1 MMMLVLKSLSLIF
14 ILPYRWLKAHPMN
27 GYLVQ
32 EILVLALASLG
43 LIYLSMEL
51 GLFQAIDENNG
62 YAIFWQIS
70 LIIGIVG
77 GIAMVISDM
86 CELDQRSFYSNWQF
100 YGRYKTFGVIV
111 KMLSKLLYGYIA
123 FSLITVFFLNF
134 LFGAVIYILALLL
147 VGLFLLSITAL
158 AKYSLALIQNRQ
170 ELGALLI
177 TMTITAISYFLYR
190 DLFGNQ
196 LVIWIVALFTGG
208 LSSLVV
214 KLILS
219 FSGQTIIQAYDFF
232 NFEKAEIDER
242 EGWKGNW
249 MGIMIF
255 MPFAW
260 IFKQISKVGDK
271 SLQGY
276 RQLELLR

>member
-1 MMMLVLKSLSLIF
+1 MFKT
-14 ILPYRWLKAHPMN
+14 
-27 GYLVQ
+27 
-32 EILVLALASLG
+32 
-43 LIYLSMEL
+43 
-51 GLFQAIDENNG
+51 IDENNG

-70 LIIGIVG
+70 LIMGIFG
-77 GIAMVISDM
+77 GICLVIADM
-86 CELDQRSFYSNWQF
+86 CELDQRSFYANWQF
-100 YGRYKTFGVIV
+100 YNRYKTFGVIIKV
-111 KMLSKLLYGYIA
+111 VSKLLYGYILFA
-123 FSLITVFFLNF
+123 AITLLILG
-134 LFGAVIYILALLL
+134 LIFGASIYVIALALT
-147 VGLFLLSITAL
+147 GLFLLSITAL